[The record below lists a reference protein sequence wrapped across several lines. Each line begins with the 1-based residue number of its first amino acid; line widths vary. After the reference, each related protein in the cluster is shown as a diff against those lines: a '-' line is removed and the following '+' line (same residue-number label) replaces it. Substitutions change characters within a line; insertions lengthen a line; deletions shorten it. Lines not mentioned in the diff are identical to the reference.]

1 MDRAETAYKLQQDA
15 QKVAEK
21 AIRQLEEFI
30 GEDSQVDHVS
40 AENTM
45 QLLRERSRTITSLSM
60 KRRDSLASV
69 NQTDD
74 AKVI

>member
-30 GEDSQVDHVS
+30 GEDSQVVRKFS
-40 AENTM
+40 IF
-45 QLLRERSRTITSLSM
+45 L
-60 KRRDSLASV
+60 
-69 NQTDD
+69 
-74 AKVI
+74 